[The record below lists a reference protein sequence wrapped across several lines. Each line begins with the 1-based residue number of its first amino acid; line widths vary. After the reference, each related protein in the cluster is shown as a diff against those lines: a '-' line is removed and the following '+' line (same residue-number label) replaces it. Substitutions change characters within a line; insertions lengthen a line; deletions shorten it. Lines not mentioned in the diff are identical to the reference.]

1 MLEALGHDPRLPA
14 AWQGVELKLRYH
26 GRRLRLRAG
35 HDRLELATDDPVP
48 VRLPGRRGGPSPA
61 RCQLAAVRPGLEGGA
76 EMSTIL
82 ATIDATAAARPV
94 LHTAVLGRRLRLP
107 VVALQVRQD
116 GVEPERLLAA
126 RAAAEPRLAVGVL
139 AWATV
144 GALGGTDAMAML
156 GVRGHPAGPR
166 PAGSTA
172 LAVANYPSK
181 PVVVVPPEPHDPPP
195 AGLHRVLVPLDG
207 TPDAA
212 RPWSGPCAGSPARAS
227 RS

>member
-1 MLEALGHDPRLPA
+1 
-14 AWQGVELKLRYH
+14 
-26 GRRLRLRAG
+26 
-35 HDRLELATDDPVP
+35 
-48 VRLPGRRGGPSPA
+48 
-61 RCQLAAVRPGLEGGA
+61 
-76 EMSTIL
+76 MSTIL

-94 LHTAVLGRRLRLP
+94 LHTAVVLGRRLRLP

-126 RAAAEPRLAVGVL
+126 RAAVELRLAVGVP
-139 AWATV
+139 AQAIV
-144 GALGGTDAMAML
+144 GALGGTDVAMAVL

-212 RPWSGPCAGSPARAS
+212 RPWSGPCAGLPAQAS